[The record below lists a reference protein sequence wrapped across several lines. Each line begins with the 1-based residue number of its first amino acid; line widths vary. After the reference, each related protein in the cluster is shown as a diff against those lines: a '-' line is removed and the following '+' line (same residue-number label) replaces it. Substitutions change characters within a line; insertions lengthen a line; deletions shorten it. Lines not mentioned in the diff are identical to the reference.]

1 MASYL
6 MKYKGKYR
14 LRANIDKST
23 NNFPREYNDQF
34 SDNDVYIDCQKNI
47 RIHHYGKQI
56 LETYIPSIGRGH
68 NIIKAIQSEL
78 GKDIIYNIVETD
90 SEILF
95 QFNSKH
101 MEQLEPYLKP
111 KTSGADRSPFSSK
124 NIQKSKYEI
133 PDEELSAYKK
143 IVENIPQ
150 NQLIAIVHTTNNYLK
165 SLATKKNTLED
176 IKSDMTLK
184 GLKNKEYIHSIGKWD
199 EYINYLNE
207 ELIND

>member
-1 MASYL
+1 MR
-6 MKYKGKYR
+6 YKGKYR

-199 EYINYLNE
+199 EYINYLNK

>member
-1 MASYL
+1 

-165 SLATKKNTLED
+165 SLATKKNTYDD
-176 IKSDMTLK
+176 IKADMALK
-184 GLKNKEYIHSIGKWD
+184 CLKVKEYIHSIGKWD